1 MHELDATTR
10 PSELDADGKTEKE
23 CNTVIV
29 PAVAELNE
37 DVEGNKVEDGTR
49 QSGSRYELEG
59 DAVMVAVGR
68 SKSVTDIENS

>member
-1 MHELDATTR
+1 MTR

-29 PAVAELNE
+29 PAAAELNGDE
-37 DVEGNKVEDGTR
+37 DGNKVEDGTR

-59 DAVMVAVGR
+59 DAVKVAVDG
-68 SKSVTDIENS
+68 SKSVTDIEKS